1 MWSALPHLLVY
12 ALQAMLWAIGVG
24 AKRRLPAAAALNWV
38 LKDGLGRLGKLLFA
52 ASLGRTFD
60 SNLKVKPSNS
70 CLPLNFLHKIC
81 KPYEVLRQCTMEG
94 LFV

>member
-1 MWSALPHLLVY
+1 MRSNLPHRLVY

-38 LKDGLGRLGKLLFA
+38 MKDGLGRLGKLLFA

-60 SNLKVKPSNS
+60 SNLKVQ
-70 CLPLNFLHKIC
+70 
-81 KPYEVLRQCTMEG
+81 R
-94 LFV
+94 